1 MPAAMIH
8 MLAARDYDPQGDA
21 RYLLGSIAPDYA
33 FDRAFKDA
41 IHLRDVPDRPAALS
55 ELRAGLDTS
64 DSYSLG
70 WLLHLFTDMKWDE
83 SFLADYRAAH
93 EGEENWFRGYH
104 KELHSAGYALYHR
117 YEWADKACGD
127 ILEVDLTTLPPA
139 LPGDPAQIEEFRT
152 ILMEKTRES
161 PPDIHSDVFPAEKVE
176 RFAADTAAAFRAWME
191 GKA

>member
-8 MLAARDYDPQGDA
+8 LLTARDYDPQGDA
-21 RYLLGSIAPDYA
+21 RYLLGSIAPDHA
-33 FDRAFKDA
+33 FDRAFKDT
-41 IHLRDVPDRPAALS
+41 IHLRDVPDRQAALS
-55 ELRAGLDTS
+55 ALREKLDTA

-70 WLLHLFTDMKWDE
+70 WLLHLFTDMKWDT

-117 YEWADKACGD
+117 YGWADKACSD
-127 ILEVDLTTLPPA
+127 ILAVDLSTLPPS
-139 LPGDPAQIEEFRT
+139 LPGDPTQIEEFRS

-161 PPDIHSDVFPAEKVE
+161 APDIHSDAFPVETVE
-176 RFAADTAAAFRAWME
+176 RFAAETAAAFRAWME
-191 GKA
+191 GEA

>member
-8 MLAARDYDPQGDA
+8 LLTARDYDPAGDA
-21 RYLLGSIAPDYA
+21 RYLLGSIAPDHA
-33 FDRAFKDA
+33 FDRAYKDS
-41 IHLRDVPDRPAALS
+41 IHLRDAADRPAALRA
-55 ELRAGLDTS
+55 LRERLDRS

-70 WLLHLFTDMKWDE
+70 WLLHLFTDLKWDTT
-83 SFLADYRAAH
+83 FLADYRAAH

-117 YEWADKACGD
+117 YDWAEKACAD
-127 ILEVDLTTLPPA
+127 ILAVDLSTLPPS

-161 PPDIHSDVFPAEKVE
+161 DPAIHSDAFPAEIVE
-176 RFAADTAAAFRAWME
+176 RFSMETAAAFRAWME
-191 GKA
+191 ETA

>member
-8 MLAARDYDPQGDA
+8 MLTARDYDPQGDA
-21 RYLLGSIAPDYA
+21 RYLLGSIAPDHA

-41 IHLRDVPDRPAALS
+41 IHLRDVPDRPAALA
-55 ELRAGLDTS
+55 ELRARLDTS

-70 WLLHLFTDMKWDE
+70 WLLHLFTDMKWDT

-117 YEWADKACGD
+117 YAWADKACSD
-127 ILEVDLTTLPPA
+127 ILGVDLASLPPA

-161 PPDIHSDVFPAEKVE
+161 DPGICSLVFPVELVEAFAEE
-176 RFAADTAAAFRAWME
+176 TAASFRRWLEE
-191 GKA
+191 GA